1 MNIRKIKKQIKN
13 HECDVFKNKC
23 LKSLKLIIVWSRTK
37 HINSK
42 SNMKILTQNFWYKGK
57 FII

>member
-13 HECDVFKNKC
+13 HECDVFKKQS
-23 LKSLKLIIVWSRTK
+23 LKSLKLIIVWSRSK
-37 HINSK
+37 HIKSK